1 MIVTLLTHR
10 LQTLEQV
17 RAFLDGTDAVE
28 LAAADRQAAYGFVSH
43 ALKHFRYQRLGKV
56 ERGLITR
63 YLGRVTGLSRQQLV
77 RLIAQF
83 CLTGAIL
90 DRRGAPAKPF
100 ARRYTDDDT
109 RLLAELDTL
118 HGSLSG
124 PTTRKLCERAFGLFG
139 DTRYQRLAQI
149 SNGHLYNLRHS
160 KPYQRVRIVRDKT
173 RPVQIAIGKRRKPT
187 PNNRPG
193 YLRVDSVHQGDF
205 DGIKGIYLINA
216 VDQVTQFEVVCAVEK
231 ISERFLVPVLEAL
244 INAFPFH
251 ITGFHSD
258 NGSEYINHRVAAMLN
273 KLNVTEF
280 TKSRARQTN
289 DNALVESKNGS
300 VVRKHLGYG
309 HVPGRFALAVNDFTF
324 NVLSPYLNFHRPCF
338 FPQTFID
345 DKGRQRKR
353 YPYAAL
359 MTPYEKLRS
368 LPALS
373 DFLKAGITLE
383 TLDARALKTSDND
396 AARLLNQARDKL
408 FQTINIAR
416 HSAA

>member
-17 RAFLDGTDAVE
+17 RAFLDGTDAIE
-28 LAAADRQAAYGFVSH
+28 LAVADRQAAYDFISQ
-43 ALKHFRYQRLGKV
+43 ALKHFRYQCLGKV

-77 RLIAQF
+77 RLIAQ
-83 CLTGAIL
+83 CRLTGAL
-90 DRRGAPAKPF
+90 YDRRGTPAKPF
-100 ARRYTDDDT
+100 ARRYTDDDS

-118 HGSLSG
+118 HGNLSG
-124 PTTRKLCERAFGLFG
+124 PATRKLCERAFTLFG
-139 DTRYQRLAQI
+139 DARYQRLAHI

-160 KPYQRVRIVRDKT
+160 KPYQRVRTVRDKT
-173 RPVQIAIGKRRKPT
+173 RPVRIAIGERRKPT

-231 ISERFLVPVLEAL
+231 ISERFLVPVLEDL
-244 INAFPFH
+244 IHAFPFH
-251 ITGFHSD
+251 ISGFHSD

-309 HVPGRFALAVNDFTF
+309 HVPGRFAHAVNDFTF
-324 NVLSPYLNFHRPCF
+324 NVLSPYLNFHRPCC
-338 FPQTFID
+338 FPQVFID

-353 YPYAAL
+353 YPYTAL

-368 LPALS
+368 MPSL
-373 DFLKAGITLE
+373 DDVLKPGVTLQ
-383 TLDARALKTSDND
+383 TLDALAFQTSDND
-396 AARLLNQARDKL
+396 AARSLNQARDKL
-408 FQTINIAR
+408 FQTINISR

>member
-1 MIVTLLTHR
+1 MIVTLLTDR

-17 RAFLDGTDAVE
+17 RAFLDGTDAIE
-28 LAAADRQAAYGFVSH
+28 LAAADRQAAYDFICH

-63 YLGRVTGLSRQQLV
+63 YLGRVTGLSRPQLV
-77 RLIAQF
+77 RLIAQ
-83 CLTGAIL
+83 CRLTGTL
-90 DRRGAPAKPF
+90 HDRRGTPAKPF
-100 ARRYTDDDT
+100 ARRYTDDDS

-118 HGSLSG
+118 HGNLSG
-124 PTTRKLCERAFGLFG
+124 PATRKLCERAFTLFG
-139 DTRYQRLAQI
+139 DARYQRLAHI

-160 KPYQRVRIVRDKT
+160 KPYQRVRTVRDKT
-173 RPVQIAIGKRRKPT
+173 RPVRIAIGERRKPT

-231 ISERFLVPVLEAL
+231 ISERFLVPVLEDL
-244 INAFPFH
+244 IHAFPFH

-309 HVPGRFALAVNDFTF
+309 HVPGRFAHAVNDFTF

-359 MTPYEKLRS
+359 MTPYEKLCSMPS
-368 LPALS
+368 LD
-373 DFLKAGITLE
+373 DFLKPGVTLQ
-383 TLDARALKTSDND
+383 TLDALAFQTSDND
-396 AARLLNQARDKL
+396 AARSLNQARDKL
-408 FQTINIAR
+408 FQTINISR

>member
-1 MIVTLLTHR
+1 MR
-10 LQTLEQV
+10 
-17 RAFLDGTDAVE
+17 
-28 LAAADRQAAYGFVSH
+28 
-43 ALKHFRYQRLGKV
+43 
-56 ERGLITR
+56 
-63 YLGRVTGLSRQQLV
+63 
-77 RLIAQF
+77 
-83 CLTGAIL
+83 
-90 DRRGAPAKPF
+90 
-100 ARRYTDDDT
+100 
-109 RLLAELDTL
+109 
-118 HGSLSG
+118 
-124 PTTRKLCERAFGLFG
+124 
-139 DTRYQRLAQI
+139 
-149 SNGHLYNLRHS
+149 
-160 KPYQRVRIVRDKT
+160 
-173 RPVQIAIGKRRKPT
+173 IAIGERRRPT

-231 ISERFLVPVLEAL
+231 ISERFLLPVLEAL

-258 NGSEYINHRVAAMLN
+258 NGSEYINHRVAALLN

-324 NVLSPYLNFHRPCF
+324 NVLAPYLNFHRPCF
-338 FPQTFID
+338 FPETFID

-359 MTPYEKLRS
+359 MTPFEKLCS
-368 LPALS
+368 IPTSA
-373 DFLKAGITLE
+373 DFLKPGVTLE
-383 TLDARALKTSDND
+383 SLNALALNTSDND
-396 AARLLNQARDKL
+396 AARHFNQARESFFKQSIFPGTAPPKDPL
-408 FQTINIAR
+408 QETLQTHLWIGMDWQDPHGLNLRNCAGRLPDWAWPGSVDTSYSGSVAIEMCRKQPTYTPEPAMG
-416 HSAA
+416 SSSL

>member
-17 RAFLDGTDAVE
+17 RAFLDGTDAIE
-28 LAAADRQAAYGFVSH
+28 LAAADRQAACDFISQ

-77 RLIAQF
+77 RLIAQ
-83 CLTGAIL
+83 CRLTGAIH
-90 DRRGAPAKPF
+90 DRRGTPAKPF
-100 ARRYTDDDT
+100 ARRYTDDDS

-118 HGSLSG
+118 HGNLSG
-124 PTTRKLCERAFGLFG
+124 PATRKLCERAFKIFG
-139 DTRYQRLAQI
+139 DSRYQRLAQI

-160 KPYQRVRIVRDKT
+160 KPYQRVRTVRDKT
-173 RPVQIAIGKRRKPT
+173 RPVRIAIGERRKPT

-216 VDQVTQFEVVCAVEK
+216 VDQITQFEVVCAVEK
-231 ISERFLVPVLEAL
+231 ISERFLVPVLESL
-244 INAFPFH
+244 IDAFPFH

-289 DNALVESKNGS
+289 DNALVESKNGA

-309 HVPGRFALAVNDFTF
+309 HVPGRFADAVNDFTF

-345 DKGRQRKR
+345 DQGRQRKR

-368 LPALS
+368 LPSL
-373 DFLKAGITLE
+373 DHFLKPGITLE
-383 TLDARALKTSDND
+383 THNALALKTSDND
-396 AARLLNQARDKL
+396 AARHLNQARDKL
-408 FQTINIAR
+408 FQIINISR

>member
-17 RAFLDGTDAVE
+17 RVFLDGTDAIE
-28 LAAADRQAAYGFVSH
+28 LAAADRQAAYDFISQ

-77 RLIAQF
+77 RLLAQF
-83 CLTGAIL
+83 RLTGAIH

-100 ARRYTDDDT
+100 RRRYTDDDS

-124 PTTRKLCERAFGLFG
+124 PATRKLCERAFTLFG
-139 DTRYQRLAQI
+139 DARYQRLAHI

-160 KPYQRVRIVRDKT
+160 KPYQRVRTVRDKT
-173 RPVQIAIGKRRKPT
+173 RPVRIAIGERRKPA

-244 INAFPFH
+244 ILAFPFH

-258 NGSEYINHRVAAMLN
+258 NGSEYINYRVAAMLN

-309 HVPGRFALAVNDFTF
+309 HVPGRFAHAVNDFTF

-338 FPQTFID
+338 FPEVFID

-368 LPALS
+368 MPSLT
-373 DFLKAGITLE
+373 DFLKPGVTLE
-383 TLDARALKTSDND
+383 TLDALAFQTSDND
-396 AARLLNQARDKL
+396 AARRLNQARDKL
-408 FQTINIAR
+408 FQTINISR

>member
-17 RAFLDGTDAVE
+17 RAFLDGTDAIE
-28 LAAADRQAAYGFVSH
+28 LAAADRQAAYDFISQ

-77 RLIAQF
+77 RLIAQ
-83 CLTGAIL
+83 CRLTGAIH
-90 DRRGAPAKPF
+90 DRRGTPAKPF
-100 ARRYTDDDT
+100 ARRYTDDDS

-118 HGSLSG
+118 HGNLSG
-124 PTTRKLCERAFGLFG
+124 PATRKLCERAFKIFG
-139 DTRYQRLAQI
+139 DSRYQRLAQI

-160 KPYQRVRIVRDKT
+160 KPYQRVRTVRDKT
-173 RPVQIAIGKRRKPT
+173 RPVRIAIGERRKPT

-231 ISERFLVPVLEAL
+231 ISERFLVPVLESL
-244 INAFPFH
+244 IDAFPFH

-309 HVPGRFALAVNDFTF
+309 HVPGRFADAVNDFTF

-345 DKGRQRKR
+345 DQGRQRKR

-368 LPALS
+368 LPSL
-373 DFLKAGITLE
+373 DHFLKPGITLE
-383 TLDARALKTSDND
+383 TLNALALKTSDND
-396 AARLLNQARDKL
+396 AARHLNQARDKL
-408 FQTINIAR
+408 FQIINISR